1 VSAARRGRSVAI
13 GAGVALA
20 YVAAGRLGLL
30 LAIPGATVSLVWP
43 PSGLA
48 LAALLVWGRPVVP
61 GLIAG
66 AFAANLSFGAP
77 MAMAAA
83 AAFGNP
89 IEALV
94 GAWLL
99 RRLAVR
105 TSFDR
110 VSDVGLFTA
119 CAAVS
124 AIPAATVGALAHW
137 ATGTPATSP
146 VLLWAGWWVGDTL
159 GVLIGTPALLAILGH
174 DPSASGWRSPRFVA
188 AFAATTLGALGL
200 FASDL
205 ASGLAHLPLPYV
217 LMPLLAWIAVRSG
230 PGCTAITTLVVST
243 IAVAGAAAGYGIFN
257 DMPLQLRLA
266 TLLVHLVT
274 MALMSLLL
282 SSTARERDLA
292 VSRAWQANDELDAR
306 VRQRTEELAR
316 AHDQLVDRSS
326 GLESANHALER
337 QAMAMRA
344 QQLAALNLAA
354 DAQHAQQAAVQAERA
369 LAVQAEELRIARDAA
384 EAATRTKSSF
394 LATMSHEIRTP
405 MNGIIGMTDLLL
417 ESSMTDAQ
425 REQLMTVQ
433 RSGHALLA
441 IINDILDFSKVEAGK
456 LVVERLRVEIRPTIS
471 DVLQLLGPRA
481 DEKGLRLSVDFGA
494 DVPEAIDTDPVRLRQ
509 VLTNLVGNALKFT
522 AEGFVRV
529 QVDHEGGRL
538 RVQVSDSGPGIPVD
552 SQQYLFQ
559 PFSQLDVSTTR
570 RFGGTGLGL
579 AICRQLVELLG
590 GEIGIVSPLGD
601 GQQAA
606 GRGSMFWFTVPAPV
620 SSSAGRAVE
629 APVSGPPRAPARS
642 SRCRVLVAED
652 NPVNQKV
659 IVAMLQKLSISP
671 TVVGNGQQA
680 VDAVSAG
687 EFDLILMD
695 CQMPTMDG
703 FAATRAI
710 RQRDLPCQP
719 AIVAVTA
726 NAMASD
732 AAECRAAGMDDYISK
747 PISVGELRR
756 VLAPWLEEGARE
768 APGDARVA

>member
-1 VSAARRGRSVAI
+1 MAI

-20 YVAAGRLGLL
+20 YVGAARLGLL
-30 LAIPGATVSLVWP
+30 LAVPGTAVSLVWP
-43 PSGLA
+43 PSGFA
-48 LAALLVWGRPVVP
+48 LAALLAWGRPVVP

-77 MAMAAA
+77 VTVASATAL
-83 AAFGNP
+83 GNP
-89 IEALV
+89 LEALV
-94 GAWLL
+94 AAWLL
-99 RRLAVR
+99 RRLAVQM
-105 TSFDR
+105 SFDR
-110 VSDVGLFTA
+110 VSDVGLFSA
-119 CAAVS
+119 CALVS
-124 AIPAATVGALAHW
+124 AMPAASLGVAAIAITGQPASSLA
-137 ATGTPATSP
+137 S
-146 VLLWAGWWVGDTL
+146 LWAGWWVGDSL
-159 GVLIGTPALLAILGH
+159 GMLIGTPALLAILGR

-188 AFAATTLGALGL
+188 AFVMTSLGALGL
-200 FASDL
+200 FASDVT
-205 ASGLAHLPLPYV
+205 SGLAHLPLPFALV
-217 LMPLLAWIAVRSG
+217 PLLAWIAVRSG

-243 IAVAGAAAGYGIFN
+243 IAVVGTAAGYGIFS
-257 DMPLQLRLA
+257 DLPLQPRLA
-266 TLLVHLVT
+266 TLLVHLVA
-274 MALMSLLL
+274 MALVSLLL
-282 SSTARERDLA
+282 ASTARERDLA
-292 VSRAWQANDELDAR
+292 VSRAWRANDELDAR
-306 VRQRTEELAR
+306 VRQRTEELAS
-316 AHDQLVDRSS
+316 AHDQLLDRSS
-326 GLESANHALER
+326 GLEVANHALER

-354 DAQHAQQAAVQAERA
+354 DAQQAQHAAVQAERA
-369 LAVQAEELRIARDAA
+369 LAAQAEELRVARDAA
-384 EAATRTKSSF
+384 ETATRTKSSF

-417 ESSMTDAQ
+417 ESPLTHGQ
-425 REQLMTVQ
+425 REQLLTVQ

-456 LVVERLRVEIRPTIS
+456 LVVERLRVEIRPTIA
-471 DVLQLLGPRA
+471 DVLQLLRTRA
-481 DEKGLRLSVDFGA
+481 DEKGLALSVDVGA
-494 DVPEAIDTDPVRLRQ
+494 GVPEAIDTDPVRLRQ

-522 AEGFVRV
+522 SEGFVRV
-529 QVDHEGGRL
+529 QVDHTGGRL

-552 SQQYLFQ
+552 SQRYLFQ

-590 GEIGIVSPLGD
+590 GEIGIVSPLSDRNEVG
-601 GQQAA
+601 GP
-606 GRGSMFWFTVPAPV
+606 GSMFWFALPAPA
-620 SSSAGRAVE
+620 SSGAVRAPVEATSAGLARG
-629 APVSGPPRAPARS
+629 PVRS

-671 TVVGNGQQA
+671 TVVGDGQQA
-680 VDAVSAG
+680 VDALSAG

-695 CQMPTMDG
+695 CQMPSMDG

-710 RQRDLPCQP
+710 RQRNLPSQP
-719 AIVAVTA
+719 VIVAVTA

-756 VLAPWLEEGARE
+756 VLAPWLEDRARE